1 MGEVRF
7 IVSLDSSAFKRGS
20 EEVKAQVRRIT
31 DEVKVEGGK
40 MQREFD
46 VIGQSMGS
54 SMGKYLAAFG
64 GAAVFKQ
71 LIGDMV
77 RVRGEFQKADT
88 AIRTMLGSKEK
99 ADELMSQVRD
109 YAKISPLEFGDI
121 TKATQTMLSF
131 DVEAAKVPVYIKAIG
146 DISMGE
152 SGKKCA

>member
-31 DEVKVEGGK
+31 EEVKVEGAK

-46 VIGQSMGS
+46 GIGKSMGS

-109 YAKISPLEFGDI
+109 YAKISPLEFSDI

-131 DVEAAKVPVYIKAIG
+131 NVEANKVPQFIKAIG
-146 DISMGE
+146 DVSMGE
-152 SGKKCA
+152 SDKKCA